1 MIRLPKEVRRD
12 LELRNEDRIVIQ
24 LILRCSG
31 FCKGPLR
38 FGDVSLGRVA
48 VCDQNP
54 TSQAADCGSQSA
66 DQNRTLTYSTSNI
79 LAMDGWP

>member
-12 LELRNEDRIVIQ
+12 LELRNADKIVIQ
-24 LILRCSG
+24 LILMCSG
-31 FCKGPLR
+31 FCKAPLR
-38 FGDVSLGRVA
+38 LGDVSLRRAA

-54 TSQAADCGSQSA
+54 TAQAADCDSQPA
-66 DQNRTLTYSTSNI
+66 DLSRTLTYSTSNI